1 MAMKADKIKDIMD
14 KHYQGIEVPGDL
26 EARLSATIDRLA
38 AEEAHSDGARPARR
52 VTMWKV
58 VAVAASVTIIVTLA
72 LFLPVRDSHIQIADT
87 CTYTRDAYQETEEVL
102 QYVSSLMNKGVNK
115 VSETHKN
122 ISAINT
128 VNKYIEIK

>member
-1 MAMKADKIKDIMD
+1 MKADKIKDIMN

-26 EARLSATIDRLA
+26 ETRLSSTIDRLA

-52 VTMWKV
+52 VTLWKA
-58 VAVAASVTIIVTLA
+58 VAVAASVTVIITLA
-72 LFLPVRDSHIQIADT
+72 LSLPVRDSSLQIADT
-87 CTYTRDAYQETEEVL
+87 FTNARDAYQETEEVL

-115 VSETHKN
+115 VSETHKT

>member
-1 MAMKADKIKDIMD
+1 MKADKIKDIMN

-26 EARLSATIDRLA
+26 ETRLSSTIDRLA

-52 VTMWKV
+52 VTLWKA
-58 VAVAASVTIIVTLA
+58 VAVAASVTVIITLA
-72 LFLPVRDSHIQIADT
+72 LSLPVRDSNLQIADT
-87 CTYTRDAYQETEEVL
+87 FTNARDAYQETEEVL

-115 VSETHKN
+115 VSETHKT